1 MARSGAVPSG
11 CCPVERVLEESTV
24 FTCVAMPE
32 ISRHVSHRRVM
43 DLLSRESGEG
53 ETAAA
58 GAPVPEG
65 GEETDWEAVESL
77 LRQHGI
83 GPYLYARLSREE
95 RLHAL
100 PARFRESLREAHR
113 SSSLEH
119 FALLAEYRL
128 LAGAFE
134 GRGIGAIPIKGI
146 ALFTTLYGEPGLRPM
161 QDMDWLIRA
170 GDLPAAEEVLLDLG
184 YVIPGALRTEAVRRT
199 HFHLPFVSGNGHF
212 RVELHWSLADTAL
225 FPPERTGEIWKR
237 VKVEPG
243 GKTPLLDGTSQFVY
257 LSLHAFKHGF
267 LNSSLVR
274 RKEWLPL
281 VFDPLSGNR
290 LIWLLDLWKLMR
302 SPEGPEP
309 EAVLALAAEWD
320 MTEALR
326 SSVILARYVFGEVR
340 GWELPG
346 EEDALPGRG
355 IKGFVHDRMAAGLLR
370 ESSFFISL
378 AERLQRLDHSRDV
391 RLVRGLDL
399 LDLLTPSADETRR
412 WKSKGGALALP
423 LLHLYRLVAGS
434 FTALFRGLR
443 FLAGR

>member
-11 CCPVERVLEESTV
+11 CRPAESVLEGLTV
-24 FTCVAMPE
+24 FTDSAMPE
-32 ISRHVSHRRVM
+32 NSRRISHQRVR
-43 DLLSRESGEG
+43 DLLSREGRNGE
-53 ETAAA
+53 AAA
-58 GAPVPEG
+58 NGVPVTER
-65 GEETDWEAVESL
+65 GEETDWEAVEL
-77 LRQHGI
+77 LLGQHGI
-83 GPYLYARLSREE
+83 APYLYSRLSREE
-95 RLHAL
+95 RLQAL

-134 GRGIGAIPIKGI
+134 GRRIGAIPIKGI
-146 ALFTTLYGEPGLRPM
+146 ALFNTLYDEPGLRPM

-170 GDLPAAEEVLLDLG
+170 GDLRLAEEVLSDLG

-199 HFHLPFVSGNGHF
+199 HFHLPFVSGNSHF

-225 FPPERTGEIWKR
+225 FPPERIEEIWER
-237 VKVEPG
+237 ARVEPG
-243 GKTPLLDGTSQFVY
+243 REMPLLDGTSQFVY

-267 LNSSLVR
+267 LNSSLVHR
-274 RKEWLPL
+274 QEWLPL

-290 LIWLLDLWKLMR
+290 LVWLLDLWKLMR
-302 SPEGPEP
+302 SPGGPEP

-326 SSVILARYVFGEVR
+326 SSVILAQYVFGKVR
-340 GWELPG
+340 GWDLPG
-346 EEDALPGRG
+346 DDEAFSGRG

-370 ESSFFISL
+370 ESPFFTSM
-378 AERLQRLDHSRDV
+378 AERLQRLDHARDV

-399 LDLLTPSADETRR
+399 LDLLTPSSGEKRR
-412 WKSKGGALALP
+412 WREKGGTFALP

-434 FTALFRGLR
+434 CTALFRGLR